1 MTSEQTPPDSYEQS
15 AISDVDWLMRVRVR
29 ASESLKDRFEG
40 DGNASNESIN
50 DALEVLSGLLEDLQ
64 SGFDIAPDAYRMF
77 ALTYRLRRDENANT
91 DAFEDPEDTEAIVDA
106 IGEAIAAEQG
116 ISSEDARL
124 YRLGFVHGLSAA
136 VKNIHMNS

>member
-1 MTSEQTPPDSYEQS
+1 MSSEQTPPESYEQN

-29 ASESLKDRFEG
+29 AAESLKGRFG
-40 DGNASNESIN
+40 DGRNGSDESIE

-77 ALTYRLRRDENANT
+77 ALTYRLRRDENADT
-91 DAFEDPEDTEAIVDA
+91 DAFENPDDTEAIVDA
-106 IGEAIAAEQG
+106 IGDAVAAEQG
-116 ISSEDARL
+116 MSPSDAKL